1 MKIRFGLK
9 FKMIV
14 TFLICTYASMIVS
27 GVIMHLFTRDTENY
41 TSNISY
47 ANVKFIK
54 ELEKVS
60 NKSNEIN
67 KVIKNY
73 EEKYKKNNFKIY
85 IVNSKGNVLYQ
96 GLNSDEK
103 LIDLQ
108 PFIDKQITLQDEIR
122 YDGNKKGVEYSKISA
137 VKVNDEI
144 LNVLVKGNT
153 NPMNSYSFIH
163 KYERNIEFLLMIII
177 LVIVIS
183 FITRPKLNYIKKI
196 CSGLNEMSRGNL
208 KYRINEK
215 GKDELQLI
223 AFNVN
228 NMAKELE
235 RKIENERN
243 IETSKQE
250 LITNVSHDLRT
261 PLTNIIGYIEIIRE
275 GSYKNENELLK
286 YIDII
291 SSKADG
297 LRKLTNDLFMYTKL
311 SSGTV
316 NLNISKFSINELIE
330 QLIDEYID
338 LFESN
343 NLKIKEDLISESVLI
358 NGDPDKIARIFDNLF
373 TNAIKYSIK
382 PSDINLSLTK
392 KGENV
397 IIYISNHCDNLE
409 KEDINN
415 LFERFYMADKSRSDN
430 KNSSGLGLAISR
442 TIAELHHGKLTGEYE
457 NEIVTFALELPI
469 KM

>member
-1 MKIRFGLK
+1 MN
-9 FKMIV
+9 
-14 TFLICTYASMIVS
+14 
-27 GVIMHLFTRDTENY
+27 LFTRDTENY

-108 PFIDKQITLQDEIR
+108 PFIDKQIILQDEIR

-177 LVIVIS
+177 LIIVIG
-183 FITRPKLNYIKKI
+183 FLTRPKLKYIKEI
-196 CSGLNEMSRGNL
+196 CNALNKMATGDL
-208 KYRINEK
+208 KYRIKEK

-243 IETSKQE
+243 IEKAKQD
-250 LITNVSHDLRT
+250 LITNVAHDLRT
-261 PLTNIIGYIEIIRE
+261 PLTNIIGI
-275 GSYKNENELLK
+275 
-286 YIDII
+286 
-291 SSKADG
+291 
-297 LRKLTNDLFMYTKL
+297 
-311 SSGTV
+311 
-316 NLNISKFSINELIE
+316 
-330 QLIDEYID
+330 
-338 LFESN
+338 
-343 NLKIKEDLISESVLI
+343 
-358 NGDPDKIARIFDNLF
+358 
-373 TNAIKYSIK
+373 
-382 PSDINLSLTK
+382 
-392 KGENV
+392 
-397 IIYISNHCDNLE
+397 
-409 KEDINN
+409 
-415 LFERFYMADKSRSDN
+415 
-430 KNSSGLGLAISR
+430 
-442 TIAELHHGKLTGEYE
+442 
-457 NEIVTFALELPI
+457 
-469 KM
+469 